1 MTAAHCVLLEIL
13 EGVDAID
20 VDAGAKA
27 VFRQLVAA
35 IGAAHGVA
43 GIEKAARVNF
53 ARELLSLRVSRATI
67 RDRLIA
73 HFAVSRP
80 QAYRIIGA
88 ALQLSQKAV
97 NFETLLVSNE
107 HINRE
112 G

>member
-1 MTAAHCVLLEIL
+1 MTAAHRAVLEIL

-27 VFRQLVAA
+27 LFRQLVAA
-35 IGAAHGVA
+35 VGAAHGVA

-88 ALQLSQKAV
+88 ALQLSQKPTS
-97 NFETLLVSNE
+97 FETHIASNE
-107 HINRE
+107 RINQE